1 MYLTILP
8 NKAFA
13 PYNSADSFFPAS
25 KIQIS
30 SSTATLLR
38 DSPDIDLTTR
48 GEIYIKV
55 RRLKKAKLLSVII
68 KMVIDLCQK
77 SFSGMPAGHGILGW
91 ILLYYNIQILQIIN
105 HILITN
111 NYYKILKKIK
121 LLSLKYFYPLISGMD
136 GADLVNLQARTIILL
151 F

>member
-1 MYLTILP
+1 MNCADLKDQQMYLTILP

-13 PYNSADSFFPAS
+13 PYYSPDSFFSAS

-55 RRLKKAKLLSVII
+55 RRLKEAKLLSVII
-68 KMVIDLCQK
+68 EMVIDL
-77 SFSGMPAGHGILGW
+77 
-91 ILLYYNIQILQIIN
+91 Y
-105 HILITN
+105 
-111 NYYKILKKIK
+111 
-121 LLSLKYFYPLISGMD
+121 
-136 GADLVNLQARTIILL
+136 
-151 F
+151 